1 MRIIAKLRIETMA
14 EKPIVEVE
22 IEMEMELWN
31 WEKIVVFI
39 LKNEI
44 KWSGIV
50 RSSKRFN
57 YWFWLKFEF
66 EI

>member
-39 LKNEI
+39 LKNEMD
-44 KWSGIV
+44 
-50 RSSKRFN
+50 RSSKDLIIDFD
-57 YWFWLKFEF
+57 
-66 EI
+66 